1 MKSDSII
8 LGDMNIDL
16 LQINNRE
23 KYAEYLDFM
32 LSNGYFP
39 KVTLPTKFSNLN
51 TSLYDHIFYKSSQN
65 NYITKTAILWSALS
79 DHLAC
84 ITAIK
89 HIKLKKPAPRY
100 V

>member
-1 MKSDSII
+1 MTEFMPVVSKISKMKSDSMI

-39 KVTLPTKFSNLN
+39 KVTFPTKFSNLN
-51 TSLYDHIFYKSSQN
+51 LLLSFLKSS
-65 NYITKTAILWSALS
+65 LWVVVMVDFYLE
-79 DHLAC
+79 H
-84 ITAIK
+84 
-89 HIKLKKPAPRY
+89 
-100 V
+100 